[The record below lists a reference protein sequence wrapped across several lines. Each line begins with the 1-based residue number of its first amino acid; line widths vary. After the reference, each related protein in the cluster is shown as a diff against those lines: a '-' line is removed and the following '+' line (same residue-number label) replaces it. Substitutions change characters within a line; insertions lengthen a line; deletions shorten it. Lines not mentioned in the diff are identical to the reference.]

1 MTSFLR
7 YLNTAP
13 APDSVI
19 KALICGP
26 LAGFDAKSGS
36 IFVYIDD
43 GLAIVADYASP
54 RNLLARYHTLPL
66 SVDIPYTR
74 AFLTGETLVTARRNI
89 FSEFPALMIDADLWE
104 SGEIDSTSL
113 ELVSVPISSQGVSIG
128 AFGFISD
135 RTHDWGPSDFALLD
149 ALAAVLGLWLTHPSS
164 CIGTRLT
171 EPVTTDHDG
180 GLQLSTR
187 QHAVLRL
194 LAQDKTNDSIAA
206 TLGVSVSTVKQDVQ
220 RLLRAMRSP
229 DRKVAVQHAI
239 ALGILQPNGWAPHA
253 RASVS

>member
-36 IFVYIDD
+36 IFVYIDH

-135 RTHDWGPSDFALLD
+135 RTH
-149 ALAAVLGLWLTHPSS
+149 LGT
-164 CIGTRLT
+164 
-171 EPVTTDHDG
+171 
-180 GLQLSTR
+180 
-187 QHAVLRL
+187 
-194 LAQDKTNDSIAA
+194 
-206 TLGVSVSTVKQDVQ
+206 
-220 RLLRAMRSP
+220 
-229 DRKVAVQHAI
+229 
-239 ALGILQPNGWAPHA
+239 
-253 RASVS
+253 

>member
-1 MTSFLR
+1 M
-7 YLNTAP
+7 
-13 APDSVI
+13 
-19 KALICGP
+19 
-26 LAGFDAKSGS
+26 
-36 IFVYIDD
+36 
-43 GLAIVADYASP
+43 
-54 RNLLARYHTLPL
+54 
-66 SVDIPYTR
+66 
-74 AFLTGETLVTARRNI
+74 
-89 FSEFPALMIDADLWE
+89 
-104 SGEIDSTSL
+104 
-113 ELVSVPISSQGVSIG
+113 
-128 AFGFISD
+128 
-135 RTHDWGPSDFALLD
+135 
-149 ALAAVLGLWLTHPSS
+149 THPSS

-194 LAQDKTNDSIAA
+194 LAQGKTNDSIAA